1 MDTVRGRG
9 VDMGQGYHRRVLG
22 SSYQVVQAVRG
33 AHTHATD
40 LHLCNCVRVR
50 AHARTREYP
59 ALPSCNPPLH
69 IMQTIAHEII
79 LPPVCST
86 FTLLLLRMLSTG

>member
-33 AHTHATD
+33 AHTRD
-40 LHLCNCVRVR
+40 R
-50 AHARTREYP
+50 P
-59 ALPSCNPPLH
+59 PPLQLRARACTRTH
-69 IMQTIAHEII
+69 ACISR
-79 LPPVCST
+79 PPLV
-86 FTLLLLRMLSTG
+86 